1 MLLMSEIE
9 SRIQQLEELMEEH
22 GLESGALKGDGWKIS
37 FDRRPPMTH
46 AAVAEAAPVGAA
58 PSGAP
63 AKAAAPSA
71 PRGTAITSPMT
82 GIYYSAPSP
91 GAEDFVAEG
100 STVSAGE
107 TIGLIE
113 AMKVFN
119 EIPATASGK
128 VVSIAAENGQL
139 VHPGDALLYVE

>member
-1 MLLMSEIE
+1 MRLMSEIE
-9 SRIQQLEELMEEH
+9 ARIQQLEELMEEH
-22 GLESGALKGDGWKIS
+22 SLESATLKGDDWKIS
-37 FDRRPPMTH
+37 FDRRPP
-46 AAVAEAAPVGAA
+46 AAPVA
-58 PSGAP
+58 PGAP
-63 AKAAAPSA
+63 AAAAAPARKQAAPAASSA
-71 PRGTAITSPMT
+71 PKGTPITSPMT

-119 EIPATASGK
+119 EIPATASGT
-128 VVSIAAENGQL
+128 VVKLAAENGQL
-139 VHPGDALLYVE
+139 VHPGDPLLYVE